1 MMPEK
6 SPKADPSQI
15 QKHLHHITRRWH
27 ELSEDCVFEVRM
39 LTSDDRA
46 EVKDVSRFPATDQGI
61 QNAADHMAAMN
72 AYSLN
77 AYVVVN
83 PINATAHI
91 KTGSAAKDAD
101 IVASFFH
108 WADGDDAAAAQNIRS
123 FAGPR
128 PTFYIVTGTQP
139 CPRPHVYWE
148 LEEPTH
154 NLSAWN
160 ETQRAIA
167 ATLKTDPSVVNASR
181 IMRVAGTVNWPKP
194 KKMAKGYIRELTTL
208 TIYDEDERP
217 LVTSERMSRVF
228 VPTPAAPTGLH
239 IATDPYDRKNAD
251 HYADILRRSRTDGEK
266 HTGVRDL
273 AASLAGSGVP
283 RAMAD
288 AIVREACPV
297 WDEGVERLLDTAYA
311 KFVPNAEPQPV
322 TATPE
327 AIVSFK
333 IDSSEEFL
341 SDLEPLEYL
350 IDGILPRGVAYSLT
364 GFAGHGKTTLALQI
378 ALSVSMGDSFELRET
393 SKGSVLILAGENPYN
408 VKWQYAAALAARDL
422 SARDVD
428 IHFIQ
433 GRFSI
438 KEWGEVVRAK
448 MEAMPD
454 LKLVIV
460 DSLQAF
466 FEGDND
472 NDNAQM
478 VEMAHAL
485 RSLCQTSQRPAMLI
499 IAHPAGKVPSKD
511 NIVPRGGG
519 AFLNEIDGNLTVWSQ
534 DASQQTLHHSQK
546 FRGAGFDPME
556 FVMQI
561 HEFAHLTDVHGTPLK
576 LPVSRPETGFE
587 RSSREVKSD
596 SILRQYLETVE
607 KGQPLSV
614 REAASQFAVSRY
626 RMEQVIK
633 TARDEKLMRR
643 HAKTYVIT
651 QGGTD
656 FLEAKNAGE

>member
-1 MMPEK
+1 
-6 SPKADPSQI
+6 
-15 QKHLHHITRRWH
+15 
-27 ELSEDCVFEVRM
+27 
-39 LTSDDRA
+39 
-46 EVKDVSRFPATDQGI
+46 
-61 QNAADHMAAMN
+61 
-72 AYSLN
+72 
-77 AYVVVN
+77 
-83 PINATAHI
+83 
-91 KTGSAAKDAD
+91 
-101 IVASFFH
+101 
-108 WADGDDAAAAQNIRS
+108 
-123 FAGPR
+123 
-128 PTFYIVTGTQP
+128 
-139 CPRPHVYWE
+139 
-148 LEEPTH
+148 
-154 NLSAWN
+154 
-160 ETQRAIA
+160 
-167 ATLKTDPSVVNASR
+167 
-181 IMRVAGTVNWPKP
+181 
-194 KKMAKGYIRELTTL
+194 
-208 TIYDEDERP
+208 
-217 LVTSERMSRVF
+217 
-228 VPTPAAPTGLH
+228 
-239 IATDPYDRKNAD
+239 
-251 HYADILRRSRTDGEK
+251 
-266 HTGVRDL
+266 
-273 AASLAGSGVP
+273 
-283 RAMAD
+283 
-288 AIVREACPV
+288 
-297 WDEGVERLLDTAYA
+297 
-311 KFVPNAEPQPV
+311 
-322 TATPE
+322 
-327 AIVSFK
+327 
-333 IDSSEEFL
+333 
-341 SDLEPLEYL
+341 
-350 IDGILPRGVAYSLT
+350 
-364 GFAGHGKTTLALQI
+364 
-378 ALSVSMGDSFELRET
+378 
-393 SKGSVLILAGENPYN
+393 LAGENPYN

-485 RSLCQTSQRPAMLI
+485 RGLCQTSQRPAMLI

-607 KGQPLSV
+607 RGQPLSV
-614 REAASQFAVSRY
+614 REAATQFAVSRY

-656 FLEAKNAGE
+656 FLEAKSAGE